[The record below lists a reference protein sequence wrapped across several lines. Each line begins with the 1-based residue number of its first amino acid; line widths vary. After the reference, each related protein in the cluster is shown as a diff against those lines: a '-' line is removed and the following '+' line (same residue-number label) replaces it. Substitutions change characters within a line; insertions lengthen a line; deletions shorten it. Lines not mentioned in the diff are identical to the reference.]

1 MERGRGTRVNEEKLR
16 EGEKIYMINNENGA
30 EKGKRMKRKQ
40 LKNQNE
46 EIKTKEEEGNMC
58 MYAVAIKKLR
68 VLSMKVRLTSIYE
81 YIGEQND

>member
-1 MERGRGTRVNEEKLR
+1 
-16 EGEKIYMINNENGA
+16 
-30 EKGKRMKRKQ
+30 
-40 LKNQNE
+40 
-46 EIKTKEEEGNMC
+46 